1 MATFTEVKTS
11 LNSMTFT
18 PDVPSGSLAANEYN
32 SGQNVETNTRGIRA
46 VFGDQEI
53 LSAIPGSAGPA
64 GTVIFISAGYRAN
77 NVWYYIAC
85 VLSNTS
91 EGRWYAVD
99 SAGVSNITP
108 GYGADANAYLPGY
121 STDMP
126 ITDTWNGT
134 TLIINDSVS
143 APMFLSSSATEFQL
157 YSQNTSNLLTTA
169 TSGTGSVATLTF
181 ATQSSAPFAVGE
193 QITVSNVI
201 PFGYNGTYTVT
212 ACNTT
217 TVSYAS
223 TATGSQTQAG
233 TVTVPYEWNY
243 TPGWRKVTAGF
254 LRMYC
259 TPNVGSILIAGNLT
273 ATNTNNTISRYPT
286 TIQWSQSF
294 GLNDVPATWAPTA
307 TNVANQLE
315 IPVRGPV
322 VDGFPANGNFYVCSY
337 WDTCVFSPISYQGT
351 NYPVLG
357 VKLLNQGRGL
367 LNENCWANADQ
378 TIYGLDARDIWV
390 FDGNNFKS
398 LGNQRVKN
406 YFYENLNPT
415 YYARTYMVN
424 NTNKNQIEIYYADL
438 NSTGWP
444 NKMLSYRY
452 DLDCWQAPRDV
463 NTASHAV
470 EAPTF
475 DGVNFNDA
483 TRTITYSRAVVGA
496 KLVEKDQGTTFI
508 DGPITSTFQRDNVQ
522 LGLKYSQQA
531 LMHRVLPEVY
541 NIDTAGLPIANG
553 TGTIT
558 VAIGGSDSVGQAST
572 FTTPGTI
579 AINTS
584 NPWIQA
590 NQNVYRTY
598 SVQVSNT
605 SSTNTWQAG
614 AVSWQFT
621 ATEEDR

>member
-1 MATFTEVKTS
+1 
-11 LNSMTFT
+11 MTFT

-32 SGQNVETNTRGIRA
+32 TGRNVETNTRGIRA

-53 LSAIPGSAGPA
+53 LDTIPGAAGPA
-64 GTVIFISAGYRAN
+64 GPVIFVSAGFRAN

-85 VLSNTS
+85 VISSTNQ
-91 EGRWYAVD
+91 GRWYAV
-99 SAGVSNITP
+99 SAAGVNNITP
-108 GYGADANAYLPGY
+108 GYGADSNAYLPGY
-121 STDMP
+121 YENMP

-134 TLIINDSVS
+134 TLVINDSVN
-143 APMFLSSSATEFQL
+143 APMFLSSTASEFQL
-157 YSQNTSNLLTTA
+157 YSQNISNLLTTA

-181 ATQSSAPFAVGE
+181 GTQSSAPFAVGE
-193 QITVSNVI
+193 RIEVSGVI
-201 PFGYNGTYTVT
+201 PYGYNGTYTVT

-223 TATGSQTQAG
+223 ATTGSQTQAG
-233 TVTVPYEWNY
+233 TVTVPYQWNY
-243 TPGWRKVTAGF
+243 TPGWTKVTAGF

-273 ATNTNNTISRYPT
+273 ATLTNNTISRFPT
-286 TIQWSQSF
+286 TVQWSQSF

-322 VDGFPANGNFYVCSY
+322 IDGFPANGNFYVCSY
-337 WDTCVFSPISYQGT
+337 WDTVVFSPISYQGT

-398 LGNQRVKN
+398 LGNQRVKS
-406 YFYENLNPT
+406 YFYENLSPL
-415 YYARTYMVN
+415 YYERTFMVN

-438 NSTGWP
+438 TSTGWP
-444 NKMLSYRY
+444 NKMISYRY
-452 DLDCWQAPRDV
+452 DLDCWQPPRDV
-463 NTASHAV
+463 NLASHAV
-470 EAPTF
+470 EAPTY
-475 DGVNFNDA
+475 DSVADDFNDA
-483 TRTITYSRAVVGA
+483 TRTITYSRAA
-496 KLVEKDQGTTFI
+496 SASKLVEKDQGTAFI
-508 DGPITSTFQRDNVQ
+508 DGPIVSTFQRDNVQ

-541 NIDTAGLPIANG
+541 NIDTAGLPVANG
-553 TGTIT
+553 QGTIT
-558 VAIGGSDSVGQAST
+558 VAIGGSDSVGNASV

-579 AINTS
+579 NINTP

-598 SVQVSNT
+598 SVIVSNT

-621 ATEEDR
+621 PTEDDR

>member
-1 MATFTEVKTS
+1 
-11 LNSMTFT
+11 MTFT
-18 PDVPSGSLAANEYN
+18 PDVPSGSLAPNEYN

-46 VFGDQEI
+46 VFGDLEI
-53 LSAIPGSAGPA
+53 LDTIPGAAGPA
-64 GTVIFISAGYRAN
+64 GPVIFVSAGYRAN

-85 VLSNTS
+85 VISSTNQ
-91 EGRWYAVD
+91 GRWYAV
-99 SAGVSNITP
+99 SAAGVSNITP

-121 STDMP
+121 YENMA

-134 TLIINDSVS
+134 TLVINDSVN
-143 APMFLSSSATEFQL
+143 APMFLSSTASEFQL

-181 ATQSSAPFAVGE
+181 GTQSSAPFAVGE
-193 QITVSNVI
+193 TIEVSGVI
-201 PFGYNGTYTVT
+201 PTGYNGTYTVT

-223 TATGSQTQAG
+223 ATTGSQTQAG
-233 TVTVPYEWNY
+233 TVTVPYQWNY
-243 TPGWRKVTAGF
+243 TPGWTKVTAGF

-273 ATNTNNTISRYPT
+273 ATLTNNTVSRFPT
-286 TIQWSQSF
+286 TVQWSQSF

-322 VDGFPANGNFYVCSY
+322 IDGFPANGNFYVCSY
-337 WDTCVFSPISYQGT
+337 WDTVVFSPISYQGT

-378 TIYGLDARDIWV
+378 MIYGLDARDIWV

-398 LGNQRVKN
+398 LGNQRVKS
-406 YFYENLNPT
+406 YFYENLSSL
-415 YYARTYMVN
+415 YYERTFMIN

-438 NSTGWP
+438 DSTGWP

-452 DLDCWQAPRDV
+452 DLDCWQPPRDV
-463 NTASHAV
+463 NLASHAV
-470 EAPTF
+470 EAPTY
-475 DGVNFNDA
+475 DSVADDFNDA
-483 TRTITYSRAVVGA
+483 TRTVTYSRATVDG
-496 KLVEKDQGTTFI
+496 KLVEKDQGTEFI
-508 DGPITSTFQRDNVQ
+508 DGPIVSSFQRDNVQ

-541 NIDTAGLPIANG
+541 NIDTAGLPVANG
-553 TGTIT
+553 QGTLT
-558 VAIGGSDSVGQAST
+558 VAIGGSDSVGNASV

-579 AINTS
+579 NINTP

-598 SVQVSNT
+598 SVIVSNT
-605 SSTNTWQAG
+605 SSTDTWQAG

-621 ATEEDR
+621 PTEDDR